1 MKGRGA
7 NCHDAVRRHQERAAH
22 HETEAE
28 RWLARGDRARAALE
42 RHTAV
47 IQLEAAELA
56 RQRAVLASRAA

>member
-1 MKGRGA
+1 
-7 NCHDAVRRHQERAAH
+7 VRRHQERAAH